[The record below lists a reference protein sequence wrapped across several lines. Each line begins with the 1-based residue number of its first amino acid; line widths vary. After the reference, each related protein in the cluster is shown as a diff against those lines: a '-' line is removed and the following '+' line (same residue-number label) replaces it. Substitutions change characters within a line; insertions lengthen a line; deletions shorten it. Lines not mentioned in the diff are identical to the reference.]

1 MRHTISV
8 LVENKFGAL
17 TRIAGLFSGRG
28 FNIDT
33 LNVAPTQNPEQSRMT
48 IVTRG
53 NDATLEQIVK
63 QLNKLIDVREVRD
76 FKEGEYID
84 RELVLIKVK
93 VTSQSRSEIMQ
104 IADIFR
110 SKIVDVQSDTLTVEV
125 TGDEGKVNK
134 IVELMSPFG
143 IVDLTRTGK
152 VALPRV

>member
-1 MRHTISV
+1 
-8 LVENKFGAL
+8 
-17 TRIAGLFSGRG
+17 
-28 FNIDT
+28 
-33 LNVAPTQNPEQSRMT
+33 
-48 IVTRG
+48 
-53 NDATLEQIVK
+53 
-63 QLNKLIDVREVRD
+63 
-76 FKEGEYID
+76 
-84 RELVLIKVK
+84 
-93 VTSQSRSEIMQ
+93 MQ